1 MTESNRDQ
9 VGSIKAQALA
19 LLQNNR
25 YEEARAL
32 LKRICDLT
40 EDDAE
45 AWIML
50 GNVNGQLGHLDEAEI
65 SYRRALELQPDI
77 AVVHSNL
84 GNVYTLQGKQDEA
97 LASYQE
103 AVRLDPNNAFAHS
116 NLGALLKTKG
126 RVDEAM
132 THLRHAL
139 RLNPNLAEA
148 HNNLGNILSY
158 QEHLDEALVSY
169 QNALLLKPNLG
180 EVHSNVGDIYARQ
193 GKLDEALASYRE
205 ALRLEPRNASAHSN
219 LGALFRLMGRIDDA
233 IACLQNALRLNP
245 NLAEAHNNL
254 GNIYFDQARYDEAL
268 ASYQKALNLRPD
280 LDYIHSNLGSIYT
293 RQGKLDEALA
303 SYREALRLGP
313 RNALTHSNLL
323 FLLNYHADYDE
334 AALYAEHV
342 RWGETYSQSP
352 ENIEVHSNSPEED
365 RQLRI
370 GYICAD
376 FRNHPVGYFIE
387 GVLAHHDKS
396 RFEVYVYSNHPIQDD
411 LTARLRGH
419 AAQWRDIVGQT
430 DQTVARQIRDDR
442 IDILVDL
449 AGHTAGNRLLTL
461 ALKPAPIQATWMS
474 YIATTGL
481 KAVDYI
487 IADRYVIPEESE
499 GYYVEQVARL
509 PNVYLCFTPP
519 QYPIEVSP
527 LPALSRKE
535 VTFGCFNNTAKLTPE
550 TIATWAKLLQL
561 LPASRIFLK
570 SASFDDERVK
580 EHYRGLFAMH
590 GVQAER
596 LEFAGHSP
604 RQELL
609 AAYRGVDIG
618 LDPFPYTGGTTTA
631 EALWMGVPV
640 ISLRGNRFVSRIGE
654 SFLSNVGLGEY
665 VVDSKD
671 AYIAK
676 AIALASDLP
685 RLANTRRQLREQM
698 LNSPLCDCRGF
709 TRDLEAVYRK
719 MWEKW
724 CRTRVQS
731 NV

>member
-1 MTESNRDQ
+1 MMDSNRDQ
-9 VGSIKAQALA
+9 VSSMKAQALA

-25 YEEARAL
+25 FEEARTL
-32 LKRICDLT
+32 FMHICDLA

-50 GNVNGQLGHLDEAEI
+50 GNVNGQLGHLDETEI
-65 SYRRALELQPDI
+65 CYRRVLELQPNI
-77 AVVHSNL
+77 AVAHSNL
-84 GNVYTLQGKQDEA
+84 GNVYTLQGKHEEA
-97 LASYQE
+97 LASYRE
-103 AVRLDPNNAFAHS
+103 AVRLDPSNALAHC
-116 NLGALLKTKG
+116 NLGALLKTMG
-126 RVDEAM
+126 RVDEA
-132 THLRHAL
+132 TAHLRNAL

-148 HNNLGNILSY
+148 HNNLGNILSC
-158 QEHLDEALVSY
+158 QARLDEALVSY
-169 QNALLLKPNLG
+169 QDALLLKPGLG
-180 EVHSNVGDIYARQ
+180 EIHGNVGDIYARQ
-193 GKLDEALASYRE
+193 GKLDDALASYRE
-205 ALRLEPRNASAHSN
+205 ALRLDPRNAAAHSN
-219 LGALFRLMGRIDDA
+219 LGALFRLMGRIDEA
-233 IACLQNALRLNP
+233 IGCFQYALHFNP
-245 NLAEAHNNL
+245 SLAEAHNNL
-254 GNIYFDQARYDEAL
+254 GNIFFDQGRFDEAL
-268 ASYQKALNLRPD
+268 VSYKKALNLRPD

-334 AALYAEHV
+334 ASLYAEHV

-352 ENIEVHSNSPEED
+352 ENIEVHSNSPEEE

-376 FRNHPVGYFIE
+376 FRNHPVGYFLE
-387 GVLAHHDKS
+387 GVLVNHDKN
-396 RFEVYVYSNHPIQDD
+396 RFEVYCYSNHSIHDD

-430 DQTVARQIRDDR
+430 DEAVARNIRDDR

-461 ALKPAPIQATWMS
+461 AYKPAPIQATWMS

-487 IADRYVIPEESE
+487 IADRYVIPVESE

-519 QYPIEVSP
+519 QDPVEVSA

-550 TIATWAKLLQL
+550 TIATWAKLLQA
-561 LPASRIFLK
+561 LPQSRIFLK

-580 EHYRGLFAMH
+580 EHYRGLFAIH
-590 GVQAER
+590 GVHAER
-596 LEFAGHSP
+596 LKFAGHSP
-604 RQELL
+604 RQESL
-609 AAYRGVDIG
+609 AAYQGVDIG

-654 SFLSNVGLGEY
+654 SFLSTVGLREY
-665 VVDSKD
+665 VVDSED

-685 RLANTRRQLREQM
+685 RLADIRQQLREQM

-709 TRDLEAVYRK
+709 TRDLEAAYRK
-719 MWEKW
+719 MWETW